1 MTCLVCRA
9 TSPLG
14 LAVCAECGG
23 TRPEV
28 ADRLLF
34 VMQPPR
40 RVERRELR
48 HRLARLV
55 GRAPGSEG
63 VRSVSR
69 GQRALIR
76 LPAAG
81 ADRVTSRLA
90 GEGIVAH
97 AALPAR
103 AWVSV
108 PFGFWVLLATA
119 TASGLLAG
127 RTVLPMLLVLTPV
140 FVLTLAWSAVRG
152 VARPVLQSPAGP
164 SPIKLP
170 RALVHGL
177 AELPPGQARDLLAG
191 VAGAMRSVLQSE
203 GSAAHREL
211 MGQLDALFEAAAG
224 AARDLDGLDRSLA
237 EFVARDSSAPPEGL
251 ERALRELQVVRG
263 RLVRY
268 LLEVSGV
275 VGRLQ
280 GLSSDGLGSTGERLA
295 ELTEELRGGPW

>member
-34 VMQPPR
+34 VMPPPR

-48 HRLARLV
+48 HRLAHLV
-55 GRAPGSEG
+55 GRAPGSDG

-108 PFGFWVLLATA
+108 PLGFWVLLATA
-119 TASGLLAG
+119 AASGLLAG

-140 FVLTLAWSAVRG
+140 FVLTLGWSAVRG

-164 SPIKLP
+164 GPIRLP

-177 AELPPGQARDLLAG
+177 AELPPGPSRDLLAG
-191 VAGAMRSVLQSE
+191 IARATRDLLRSE
-203 GSAAHREL
+203 GSAAHRRL
-211 MGQLDALFEAAAG
+211 TAQLDSVFEATVG

-237 EFVARDSSAPPEGL
+237 EFAGRDGGNRPEGF

-268 LLEVSGV
+268 LLEVAGV

-280 GLSSDGLGSTGERLA
+280 GLSADRLG
-295 ELTEELRGGPW
+295 